1 MSTFKPL
8 LAATYAPGME
18 RRFPY
23 LASPKLDG
31 IRCVIINGV
40 ALSRTLKPIPNK
52 HIQSILGDDR
62 LNGFDGEIIVGSATD
77 PDCFRNTTTIVMSH
91 DKVVEDFTYHV
102 FDSTL
107 SPNLGFGLRFTCL
120 QSYILTLPQ
129 ELQRAKIVPHSW
141 VEDETAFERMEA
153 EFLDQGYEGLMLRD
167 PNGRYKH
174 GRSTAREQILTKVKR
189 FSDSDCVVLGFE
201 ELEHNENEKTV
212 NELGSSKRS
221 SHQEGKVLA
230 GTLGALRVRDIHSG
244 VEFNVGSGLTAIERQ
259 DIWDNQQNF
268 VGKCLKYKF
277 FAVGVKEKPR
287 HPVFLNWRSDL
298 DLGEVA

>member
-1 MSTFKPL
+1 MSIFKPL
-8 LAATYAPGME
+8 LAATYVPGME

-52 HIQSILGDDR
+52 HIQSILGNPE

-91 DKVVEDFTYHV
+91 DKVVDDFTYHV
-102 FDSTL
+102 FDKTTGELRAFETRLQYASL
-107 SPNLGFGLRFTCL
+107 DIKDLG
-120 QSYILTLPQ
+120 LTNVQL
-129 ELQRAKIVPHSW
+129 VPHTW
-141 VEDETAFERMEA
+141 INDEAQFDELEA
-153 EFLDQGYEGLMLRD
+153 RYLAEGYEGLMLRD
-167 PNGRYKH
+167 PDGRYKH
-174 GRSTAREQILTKVKR
+174 GRSTLREQILIKVKR
-189 FSDSDCVVLGFE
+189 FSDSDCIVLGFE

-230 GTLGALRVRDIHSG
+230 GTLGALRVRDVHSG

-287 HPVFLNWRSDL
+287 FPTFLAWRSDL